1 MRQDFV
7 LGQFA
12 YCPSKGETTRLELLS
27 LCHPV
32 PLKPFSFTG
41 LKGCLQ
47 IPHSSLILSFPKP
60 VFLNLDTNLDQ
71 IIFIRDF
78 TVHCMI
84 FSWIPGLYLQN
95 VRSPPWIVTNSN
107 VPRCYL
113 MSPREAIPLL
123 RKDHWFMAMTWLMR
137 SLWILV

>member
-1 MRQDFV
+1 M

-27 LCHPV
+27 LCYPV

-84 FSWIPGLYLQN
+84 FS
-95 VRSPPWIVTNSN
+95 
-107 VPRCYL
+107 
-113 MSPREAIPLL
+113 
-123 RKDHWFMAMTWLMR
+123 
-137 SLWILV
+137 